1 MEEKTR
7 LIEQEIRLAER
18 RYLKEKIDS
27 WNRDIEE
34 RKKNLHK
41 KYKPI
46 DEYCSIN
53 K

>member
-1 MEEKTR
+1 MTIEEK
-7 LIEQEIRLAER
+7 IRFAER

-27 WNRDIEE
+27 SNRDIEE

-46 DEYCSIN
+46 DEYWSIN